1 MSRRTA
7 SKLLVF
13 VFLCSLCFGTQR
25 YDMPRKIDLFND
37 LITQSTTPAS
47 PKCQCLPPTT
57 PSTPPNC
64 IPYDS
69 RLQAASLEEAIVAFP
84 DLTITRQEKTQQST
98 ATLNNC
104 KTKQCRDCYK
114 DLRSQLRKV
123 GLLPGTIDQVF
134 HNQRNFTT
142 CQKYRFARQDKGVY
156 EKKKKAKQHYDWD
169 YVEYDEDED
178 DDYFWD
184 GLFWKKKRNVLKKI
198 VKRDVEAT
206 TAISQPPNS
215 TAMNST
221 GIIGIR
227 FPISCTT
234 RGVTPDGL
242 GTVSLC
248 STCWVWRRLPS
259 TYYPAYLN
267 EVVCDYADTSC
278 LSGYASCQTG
288 TQQLNVLRNDSGKL
302 IPISVSAGIN
312 CECRLAVGSTLESLV
327 LGQGISKAMP
337 PIDTTSTK
345 PPNLAT
351 STTSHS

>member
-1 MSRRTA
+1 
-7 SKLLVF
+7 
-13 VFLCSLCFGTQR
+13 
-25 YDMPRKIDLFND
+25 MPRKIDLFND
-37 LITQSTTPAS
+37 IIYQSTTVSSP
-47 PKCQCLPPTT
+47 PKCQCLPP
-57 PSTPPNC
+57 STPKTLPNC

-84 DLTITRQEKTQQST
+84 DLTITRHEKPST
-98 ATLNNC
+98 AETLNNC

-123 GLLPGTIDQVF
+123 GLLPGTIDKVF
-134 HNQRNFTT
+134 SNQRNFTT
-142 CQKYRFARQDKGVY
+142 CQKYRFTMKEKGVY
-156 EKKKKAKQHYDWD
+156 EKKKKKVKQHFEWD
-169 YVEYDEDED
+169 YDDYDEDEE
-178 DDYFWD
+178 DYYFD
-184 GLFWKKKRNVLKKI
+184 GTGKKNKKEHYVI
-198 VKRDVEAT
+198 RKVEKRDVEAT
-206 TAISQPPNS
+206 TAISQPNT

-259 TYYPAYLN
+259 SYYPAYLN

-302 IPISVSAGIN
+302 VPVSVSAGIN
-312 CECRLAVGSTLESLV
+312 CECRISEGSALESLV
-327 LGQGISKAMP
+327 LGQGSSAAFP
-337 PIDTTSTK
+337 PVETSTK
-345 PPNLAT
+345 QPLM
-351 STTSHS
+351 TTTTGKTIVG